1 MPGHLQAEIRQSV
14 PFAGAE
20 VEAYLNLQRSA
31 DLLRR
36 QTNDLLRPF
45 AISTTGYNVLRI
57 LRGAGESGLPCSEV
71 AARLVSH
78 DPDVTRLADR
88 LAEAG
93 LLVRDRKA
101 RDRRVVVLR
110 ITPAGL
116 DLLARL
122 DGATV
127 ALHRAQ
133 LGHLGESELIHLIHL
148 LEQAR
153 LTPAVSSLSPP
164 AIPAQEHP

>member
-57 LRGAGESGLPCSEV
+57 LRGAGDSGLPCS
-71 AARLVSH
+71 
-78 DPDVTRLADR
+78 
-88 LAEAG
+88 
-93 LLVRDRKA
+93 
-101 RDRRVVVLR
+101 
-110 ITPAGL
+110 
-116 DLLARL
+116 
-122 DGATV
+122 
-127 ALHRAQ
+127 
-133 LGHLGESELIHLIHL
+133 
-148 LEQAR
+148 
-153 LTPAVSSLSPP
+153 
-164 AIPAQEHP
+164 

>member
-1 MPGHLQAEIRQSV
+1 VPPDLASEIKQSV

-36 QTNDLLRPF
+36 QTCDLLRPYGL
-45 AISTTGYNVLRI
+45 SPTGYNVLRI
-57 LRGAGESGLPCSEV
+57 LRGAGSAGLPCSDVGE
-71 AARLVSH
+71 RLVSH
-78 DPDVTRLADR
+78 DPDITRLADR

-93 LLVRDRKA
+93 LLTRDRKV

-116 DLLARL
+116 DLLNRL
-122 DGATV
+122 DGETV
-127 ALHRAQ
+127 ALHRRQ
-133 LGHLGESELIHLIHL
+133 LAHLGDERLDQFIRL
-148 LEQAR
+148 LEAAR
-153 LTPAVSSLSPP
+153 AAPIHSTPA
-164 AIPAQEHP
+164 